1 MGNDFTVHTENL
13 DRLAKSFHSGAVDLH
28 ATGSR
33 FNSGVSAGSS
43 PFGNGQAAA
52 SATEAYAAAR
62 AQMAESCRRLAALSG
77 QTRDMLRVG
86 STLYASVEDSNAR
99 AARSFSPGD

>member
-1 MGNDFTVHTENL
+1 MGSDFTVQTENL
-13 DRLAKSFHSGAVDLH
+13 DRLATSFHSGAVDLH
-28 ATGSR
+28 SSGNR
-33 FNSGVSAGSS
+33 FHAGFSAENS

-62 AQMAESCRRLAALSG
+62 AQMTESCRRLAALSG
-77 QTRDMLRVG
+77 RTRDMLRAG
-86 STLYASVEDSNAR
+86 SKLYASVEDSNTR